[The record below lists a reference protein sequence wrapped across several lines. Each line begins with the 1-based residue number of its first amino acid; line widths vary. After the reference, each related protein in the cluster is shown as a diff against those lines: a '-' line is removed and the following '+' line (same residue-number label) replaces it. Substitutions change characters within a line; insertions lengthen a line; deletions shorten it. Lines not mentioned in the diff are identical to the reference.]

1 MELEKSAAASPIRT
15 HWMARPGRPAACHR
29 ITPFRTSCGSPNPA
43 ADVACRA
50 FGQPFRH
57 CRRHD
62 PHGSPNAEPYAYVWH
77 RYIRIVGRGQR
88 QHVQQAAHRCYR
100 WQPGPYAQPVR
111 GQLRGRR
118 QPAAVLFRA
127 LCDPRLSG
135 GRRGVEGG
143 GRVFPALW
151 AARPSRS
158 SSWPAINIQCEVRG
172 MPLAVLVA
180 GELVSGRRP
189 QPPAPSVA
197 LNPIRTRWMEHLGR
211 RPPCL
216 RIMPFRTSC
225 GRPDPAAGVVCGT
238 MTRCFRHCWGGR
250 VT

>member
-1 MELEKSAAASPIRT
+1 MTA
-15 HWMARPGRPAACHR
+15 GC
-29 ITPFRTSCGSPNPA
+29 
-43 ADVACRA
+43 
-50 FGQPFRH
+50 FRH

-127 LCDPRLSG
+127 LCDPRLSP

-143 GRVFPALW
+143 GRVFPALSGKP
-151 AARPSRS
+151 RLQKR
-158 SSWPAINIQCEVRG
+158 SWPVINTTSAATRTLMMPMKMKGRQAT
-172 MPLAVLVA
+172 MTPLAIILPQA
-180 GELVSGRRP
+180 GTTRHRQQAAPVHTRILCQGSSPAVP
-189 QPPAPSVA
+189 QTCHHI
-197 LNPIRTRWMEHLGR
+197 L
-211 RPPCL
+211 PCHSL
-216 RIMPFRTSC
+216 HASHDISERIVWRKMV
-225 GRPDPAAGVVCGT
+225 GVC
-238 MTRCFRHCWGGR
+238 
-250 VT
+250 